1 MSSDKLILVFFI
13 SYCYWLRVFEL
24 WTSRLNF
31 ELFKIWALNNMTNNV
46 FLIYRICTICFQLSI
61 QQLPLCPSL
70 FVLFSSEVLNS
81 DINNSLDGVLSKMQ
95 FLKNIS
101 ILVFGVFA
109 FSILLWF
116 FWGIF
121 SLTLYYIE
129 RHIVEY
135 ICAIVL
141 KPFFPLTLPQ

>member
-1 MSSDKLILVFFI
+1 MFFFI

-31 ELFKIWALNNMTNNV
+31 ELFKIWALNNMTNNF

-70 FVLFSSEVLNS
+70 FVLFSSEVLSN

-95 FLKNIS
+95 FLKNIL

-109 FSILLWF
+109 FSIFVMVFLRHF
-116 FWGIF
+116 FPNIILYWASYRWIHMCYCIKTIF
-121 SLTLYYIE
+121 STNPTTVTSLE
-129 RHIVEY
+129 
-135 ICAIVL
+135 
-141 KPFFPLTLPQ
+141 

>member
-1 MSSDKLILVFFI
+1 MFFFI

-31 ELFKIWALNNMTNNV
+31 ELFKIWALNNMTNNF

>member
-1 MSSDKLILVFFI
+1 MFFFI

-31 ELFKIWALNNMTNNV
+31 ELFKIWALNNMTNNF

-70 FVLFSSEVLNS
+70 FVLFSSEVLSN

>member
-1 MSSDKLILVFFI
+1 MFFFI

-24 WTSRLNF
+24 WTSRLKF
-31 ELFKIWALNNMTNNV
+31 ELFKIWALNNMTNNF

>member
-1 MSSDKLILVFFI
+1 MFFFI

-31 ELFKIWALNNMTNNV
+31 ELFKIWALNNMTNNF

-70 FVLFSSEVLNS
+70 FVLFSSEVLSS

>member
-1 MSSDKLILVFFI
+1 MFFFI

-24 WTSRLNF
+24 WTSRLKF
-31 ELFKIWALNNMTNNV
+31 ELFKIWALNNMTNNF

-70 FVLFSSEVLNS
+70 FVLFSSEVLSS

>member
-1 MSSDKLILVFFI
+1 MFFFI

-31 ELFKIWALNNMTNNV
+31 ELFKIWALNNMTNNF

-61 QQLPLCPSL
+61 QQLPLCPLL
-70 FVLFSSEVLNS
+70 FVLFSSEVLSS

>member
-1 MSSDKLILVFFI
+1 
-13 SYCYWLRVFEL
+13 
-24 WTSRLNF
+24 
-31 ELFKIWALNNMTNNV
+31 MTNNV

-101 ILVFGVFA
+101 IYVFGVFA